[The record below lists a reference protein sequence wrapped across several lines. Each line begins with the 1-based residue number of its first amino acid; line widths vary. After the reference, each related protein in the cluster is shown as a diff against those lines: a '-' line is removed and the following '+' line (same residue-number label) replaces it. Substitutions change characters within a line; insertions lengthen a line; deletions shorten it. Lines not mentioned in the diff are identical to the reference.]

1 MLDWNP
7 QYDPYQFQH
16 SMAIDKHRSPTLTN
30 AFGTSDI
37 WVFDGRPAAQP
48 LHWLPTWGIGSYTG
62 QYQAGWS
69 VESNGNYTVV
79 GGEFPRVNG
88 TNQQGLVRFAKRAI
102 ATRID
107 PIQGFPE
114 LTPTVTP
121 LGPGTVRIGWQ
132 AAWDRDNERLTVE
145 VLRGGS
151 VATSTVRTSFQT
163 STNWWNRPPLGFVDA
178 TAPPG
183 SNQTYR
189 IRVTDPFGN
198 SVVGSP
204 VTATIPAGTTP
215 APSTYAASVRADNPV
230 WQWRLG
236 ETSGTNAYD
245 RAGSNDQVL
254 NGANTRNIVA
264 RC

>member
-30 AFGTSDI
+30 AFGTSNI

-102 ATRID
+102 SPAVD

-114 LTPTVTP
+114 LAPTVTP
-121 LGPGTVRIGWQ
+121 LAARDGAHRLAGGVGPRQ
-132 AAWDRDNERLTVE
+132 RAA
-145 VLRGGS
+145 
-151 VATSTVRTSFQT
+151 
-163 STNWWNRPPLGFVDA
+163 
-178 TAPPG
+178 
-183 SNQTYR
+183 
-189 IRVTDPFGN
+189 
-198 SVVGSP
+198 
-204 VTATIPAGTTP
+204 
-215 APSTYAASVRADNPV
+215 
-230 WQWRLG
+230 
-236 ETSGTNAYD
+236 
-245 RAGSNDQVL
+245 
-254 NGANTRNIVA
+254 
-264 RC
+264 